1 MSGAVFEVIRDSSG
15 VKVGEITTDSN
26 GNGSL
31 GGLLKDKYTIKE
43 KKAPEGYM
51 LSTETVNGKVPETES
66 AQISLLRRLL
76 RTARFQER
84 LA

>member
-1 MSGAVFEVIRDSSG
+1 MKNGDSLSGAVFEVIRESSG

-43 KKAPEGYM
+43 KKSSRRIYAIRGCCK
-51 LSTETVNGKVPETES
+51 SS
-66 AQISLLRRLL
+66 A
-76 RTARFQER
+76 
-84 LA
+84 